1 MWENVK
7 GMLALPDDP
16 AQRSAAKQG
25 LLAAGA
31 AMMSGNG
38 NFIGMLGQGL
48 GAGANTYQGALA
60 QQQQAALQRAQ
71 QQRWE
76 LENKQTQAALAKPA
90 LISSALA
97 GVRDPASQGS
107 IASSSA
113 PTQVATA
120 TAPTPRRAPPLDA
133 SLEGNTVRSFADL
146 PRVDQ
151 PPTPQP
157 TATLPPVASPEY
169 LFNYYRQRGDALMG
183 IDVDAAKM
191 QYDLAE
197 KQRRKLK
204 EQRALTVDGKRV
216 LANVFEDGTT
226 QQLDGFAPDLE
237 KLNFQNTG
245 GATVGLDPFTGKSV
259 NTIAN
264 TVSPDARLRAA
275 QDERESLRTDKRL
288 REAQEE
294 KEPKFFVSNGL
305 MGKEFLASLDK
316 PTADQVRALAD
327 GRMAFPTG
335 KALQSAY
342 WQKMLSA
349 VSQYDPSFDAVNYGA
364 RAKARNDLT
373 AGKTGE
379 NIKAI
384 NTAIAHIG
392 QLDDQMTA
400 LDNTTSPA
408 YNAAMNWK
416 ATHLWGADRQE
427 KLAAVSAT
435 AEGVAGEMAK
445 VFRSTGMSVHEID
458 AWRQKFAESITPA
471 QQRGTMQAAMH
482 MLQGR
487 MEAIQDQYK
496 TGMGTTSEPLN
507 ILTPE
512 AETVFKKL
520 SGPKVKGLSELPKK
534 KQSSGHPS
542 DITDLLGKYG
552 SK

>member
-1 MWENVK
+1 MGILGDW
-7 GMLALPDDP
+7 LPEDP
-16 AQRSAAKQG
+16 QQNAAARQG
-25 LLAAGA
+25 LLALGG
-31 AMMSGNG
+31 AMMSSRGE
-38 NFIGMLGQGL
+38 NFLGTLGQGL
-48 GAGANTYQGALA
+48 LAGGQGYQNGLA
-60 QQQQAALQRAQ
+60 QQQQAAMQKIQ
-71 QQRWE
+71 QERWS
-76 LENKQTQAALAKPA
+76 LENQETKAKLDEPMQLQTILAGGGPGAIKGPPPSLPRLGAGPAGGSAPVSGAPPPASASAPAGQPDLYQTYLGYGDRLTQA
-90 LISSALA
+90 
-97 GVRDPASQGS
+97 GR
-107 IASSSA
+107 
-113 PTQVATA
+113 PTQ
-120 TAPTPRRAPPLDA
+120 
-133 SLEGNTVRSFADL
+133 
-146 PRVDQ
+146 
-151 PPTPQP
+151 
-157 TATLPPVASPEY
+157 
-169 LFNYYRQRGDALMG
+169 
-183 IDVDAAKM
+183 AKAY
-191 QYDLAE
+191 YDLAE
-197 KQRRKLK
+197 KLRPKLK

-216 LANVFEDGTT
+216 MANVFEDGTT

-245 GATVGLDPFTGKSV
+245 AATMGLDPFTGKPV
-259 NTIAN
+259 NTITN
-264 TVSPDARLRAA
+264 MVSPDARLRAA

-288 REAQEE
+288 RDAQEE

-408 YNAAMNWK
+408 FNAAMNWK
-416 ATHLWGADRQE
+416 ATHLWGAERQE

-487 MEAIQDQYK
+487 MEAIQDQYR
-496 TGMGTTSEPLN
+496 TGMGTTSEPLK

-512 AETVFKKL
+512 AEKVFTKL
-520 SGPKVKGLSELPKK
+520 KDMKDLPKK
-534 KQSSGHPS
+534 QPAGLPAGWSVKE
-542 DITDLLGKYG
+542 K
-552 SK
+552 